1 MGEIPELPGAL
12 LFLGDR
18 MNSFEVTPDM
28 VNKSKHRKLVR
39 RIEILESEVE
49 RNVKVIKS
57 LHESLRIVIDSLK
70 STKP

>member
-1 MGEIPELPGAL
+1 MG
-12 LFLGDR
+12 LFYLGDW

-28 VNKSKHRKLVR
+28 VNKSNQRRLVH
-39 RIEILESEVE
+39 RIEVLELEVE
-49 RNVKVIKS
+49 RNTKIIKS